1 MSFFFRTTLSGR
13 RFVECCA
20 QAPVGILASAHPR
33 RMIRCPWPSC
43 VVASFQDDA
52 EASVH
57 FGAHRDANLEAW
69 DGPTKCS
76 WPNCSSTLFKEKYL
90 LNRHLRNIHVTPL
103 RCSADGCS
111 RLQPFGKESDLKR
124 HVNEIHKALRILC
137 PVESCKSN
145 SIGFARKYN
154 LDKHMREEH
163 DHVRCSLNHC
173 GASILDGEQESHL
186 KDAHG
191 DYECAL
197 AACGNGLRSFFTRGA
212 ARLHLIS
219 AHKMDRDTALCRV
232 RSTRYPNYL
241 IDRKSFRTFFWLK
254 FEDCQAC
261 LDSLPGAN

>member
-1 MSFFFRTTLSGR
+1 VSFFFRTTLSGR
-13 RFVECCA
+13 RLFHSPLRDEVE
-20 QAPVGILASAHPR
+20 ASAH
-33 RMIRCPWPSC
+33 
-43 VVASFQDDA
+43 F
-52 EASVH
+52 ET
-57 FGAHRDANLEAW
+57 HRNAMLESW

-90 LNRHLRNIHVTPL
+90 LDRHLKNIHVTPL
-103 RCSADGCS
+103 RCSVVGCT

-124 HVNEIHKALRILC
+124 HVKEIHEALRIPC
-137 PVESCKSN
+137 PVESCELN

-163 DHVRCSLNHC
+163 DNVRCTLNHC
-173 GASILDGEQESHL
+173 GASILDGEQESHI

-197 AACGNGLRSFFTRGA
+197 SACGDGLPSQFTRQA
-212 ARLHLIS
+212 ARLHLIGV
-219 AHKMDRDTALCRV
+219 HKMDGETASRPFAHYFRPPV
-232 RSTRYPNYL
+232 VNHI
-241 IDRKSFRTFFWLK
+241 IDRKTFERFHLIKK